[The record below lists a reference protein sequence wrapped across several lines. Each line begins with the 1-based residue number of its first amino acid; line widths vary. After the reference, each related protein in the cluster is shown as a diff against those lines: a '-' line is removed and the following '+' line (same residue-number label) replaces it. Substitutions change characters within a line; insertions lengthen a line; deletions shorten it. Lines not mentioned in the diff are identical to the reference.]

1 MPFILFLDVCFFDAV
16 EIWPVFVKL
25 SKELSLLGTCLPSNR
40 LLGKAKE
47 QGDAFL
53 GLLFG

>member
-1 MPFILFLDVCFFDAV
+1 MFVSFDAV

-40 LLGKAKE
+40 LLGKVKE

>member
-1 MPFILFLDVCFFDAV
+1 MFVSFDAV
-16 EIWPVFVKL
+16 EVWPVFIKL
-25 SKELSLLGTCLPSNR
+25 SKELFLLGTHLPSNR

-53 GLLFG
+53 GLLLG